1 MRHSRRRLIG
11 RWWALRTWR
20 ARKLVVGALL
30 IVAAVTAALMVIGWM
45 LIRSKPSWWQ
55 DVDVRSP
62 EVQRLATAVENG
74 LITAMNDVR
83 PGGGVAWSIRLDEGA
98 MAAWLAAR
106 LPSWAVSQGGLEAWP
121 AGLER
126 VQACFRDGAVV
137 VGAELRRGGSS
148 LHVSIP
154 FSAEVDAGGML
165 RVIPGWVRLG
175 RLALP
180 TGTALGAL
188 GVRED
193 RPRHAVGAGEPGV
206 GAPLSD
212 LLSDHGSPDLARAIL
227 SGRGWEGRVLVPLA
241 DGRRARLVGIVVEEG
256 AVVLRWRDE

>member
-1 MRHSRRRLIG
+1 
-11 RWWALRTWR
+11 
-20 ARKLVVGALL
+20 VVGVLL
-30 IVAAVTAALMVIGWM
+30 AVAAVTAALVGTGWV
-45 LIRSKPSWWQ
+45 LVRARPSWWRQ
-55 DVDVRSP
+55 VDVRSP
-62 EVQRLATAVENG
+62 EVQRLAAAVENG

-83 PGGGVAWSIRLDEGA
+83 PTGGEAWSIRLDEGA
-98 MAAWLAAR
+98 MAAWLAVR
-106 LPSWAVSQGGLEAWP
+106 LPTWAVSQGGLEAWP

-137 VGAELRRGGSS
+137 VGAELRRGGSW

-154 FSAEVDAGGML
+154 FRAEVDDDGVL
-165 RVIPGWVRLG
+165 RVVPGWVRLG

-193 RPRHAVGAGEPGV
+193 RPRHTAGAGEPGV

-212 LLSDHGSPDLARAIL
+212 LLSDHASPDLARAIL

-256 AVVLRWRDE
+256 ALVLRWRDE